1 MSTTVSAPSRTV
13 IPIDAGQVITLA
25 PDASAAGRF
34 GRIGDT
40 PGSGEF
46 PSAYSNLTAGV
57 TVLVGPFI
65 VPTRIVVELSAG
77 SVSYSVTTPNPAYCT
92 LLGKIEPFTDNRTL
106 TAADNGRLLRCD
118 APQSVTLTVPN
129 NLPEGFNLSFAQW
142 GNGNVTVTAASGATN
157 RSSVSAT
164 IGQYKVGC
172 ILVMRNADGVSAEFS
187 VNGEV
192 Q

>member
-1 MSTTVSAPSRTV
+1 MTTITAPNRTV
-13 IPIDAGQVITLA
+13 IPIDAGQVATMT
-25 PDASAAGRF
+25 PDATAAGRY
-34 GRIGDT
+34 GRIGDQ

-57 TVLVGPFI
+57 GVVIGPY
-65 VPTRIVVELSAG
+65 VTPTRIVVELSAG
-77 SVSYSVTTPNPAYCT
+77 TLSYSVTTPNPAYCT
-92 LLGKIEPFTDNRTL
+92 LLGKIEPFTNNRTL
-106 TAADNGRLLRCD
+106 NAADNGRLLRCD
-118 APQSVTLTVPN
+118 APSSVTITVPN

-142 GNGNVTVTAASGATN
+142 ADGNITIAAASGATN
-157 RSSVSAT
+157 QSTASAT

-172 ILVMRNADGVSAEFS
+172 ILVMRNADGASAEFT